1 MHMIDREQIALE
13 QVADIGEAY
22 TEELITTDEY
32 NYVIDCILLDVLYES
47 GYEEL
52 ASKCMTIK
60 EFRSPYWPRSG
71 WMVPQ

>member
-1 MHMIDREQIALE
+1 MHRIDREQIALE
-13 QVADIGEAY
+13 QIADIGKAY
-22 TEELITTDEY
+22 TEELITTGEY

-52 ASKCMTIK
+52 ANKCMTIK

-71 WMVPQ
+71 WVTPQ

>member
-1 MHMIDREQIALE
+1 MYRLDREQDAIE
-13 QVADIGEAY
+13 QVANIGKDY
-22 TEELITTDEY
+22 QKELITTDEY

-47 GYEEL
+47 GYEKL

-71 WMVPQ
+71 WVTPQ

>member
-1 MHMIDREQIALE
+1 MYRLDREQGALE
-13 QVADIGEAY
+13 QVTNIGKDY
-22 TEELITTDEY
+22 QEELITMDEY

>member
-1 MHMIDREQIALE
+1 MYRLDREQGALE
-13 QVADIGEAY
+13 QVANISKDY
-22 TEELITTDEY
+22 QEELITMDEY